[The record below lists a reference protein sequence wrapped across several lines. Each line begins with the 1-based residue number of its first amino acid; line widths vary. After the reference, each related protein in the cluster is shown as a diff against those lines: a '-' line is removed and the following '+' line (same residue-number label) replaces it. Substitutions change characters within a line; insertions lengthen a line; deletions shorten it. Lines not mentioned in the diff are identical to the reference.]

1 MPDTYLTFGN
11 YLLLKQRSQDGLGSL
26 WRSGEMDKGGFKRIV
41 WLRRFDEP
49 RLDRAALESDMPL
62 VGKLAQ
68 TFKATNVVR
77 NAVGGTEL
85 GMPYL
90 AWDYVPAQPLDQ
102 VLSRVSK
109 EHFPVAVDN
118 ALLIAEKLAAALVA
132 AAAVEIRGEPLVHGF
147 LVPHLVLVGNDG
159 EAMVAGFA
167 VARGLIANLDRT
179 SVRGAAA
186 PYLAPEVLSGGGAS
200 RRSDVYSLGAIL
212 YHLVCGD
219 ALPADPAARAAAAD
233 NMQLALDEGPV
244 PADIAGIVRK
254 SLAARAEDR
263 YASAAEFKRDLE
275 KLLYGGAYSPT
286 TFNLALFMD
295 RLYRQE
301 IEEEDRE
308 LQRERSL
315 DVGSYY
321 KAPKA
326 PAPAAGPGEITG
338 ITEAPPQSKTPMFI
352 AIGGVAILLAVAAFL
367 MFGRSPAPPAMD
379 QAAQAKMMG
388 ELVGAEVAR
397 QLAEKEKQ
405 LRAELDQERTQ
416 IEEQRKQLQTQ
427 QAAASA
433 AGSRVSPEEQRRI
446 KQAQDELAAR
456 EAEQRRKQEELAK
469 VQVQRQQA
477 AAAPPPTAVPVVVP
491 TQVPPT
497 APPAPKEVVA
507 AAPAT
512 EPAAVPPAQTA
523 SSAPVPAAPI
533 AAPAAAGSVREGD
546 YVEFAEVDVAP
557 QELTKVPP
565 VLSRSA
571 AMARTGK
578 GVVILSALVNEKGV
592 VEKVDI
598 LRAFPVPR
606 LGVDEAC
613 ADAVRQYRYRPA
625 TEGGVKV
632 KTRVTVTMQVDL
644 TRAR

>member
-1 MPDTYLTFGN
+1 MPDNYLTFGN

-49 RLDRAALESDMPL
+49 RLDRAALESDMAL

-90 AWDYVPAQPLDQ
+90 AWDYVPSQPLDQ
-102 VLSRVSK
+102 VLARVSK

-132 AAAVEIRGEPLVHGF
+132 AATVEVRGEPLVHGF

-159 EAMVAGFA
+159 EATVAGFA
-167 VARGLIANLDRT
+167 ISRGLIANLDRT
-179 SVRGAAA
+179 GVRTAAA

-212 YHLVCGD
+212 YHLVCGS
-219 ALPADPAARAAAAD
+219 ALPVDPAARPAALE
-233 NMQLALDEGPV
+233 NMQLALEEGPV
-244 PADIAGIVRK
+244 PQDIAGIVRK
-254 SLAARAEDR
+254 ALSPRPEDR
-263 YASAAEFKRDLE
+263 HAAAAEFKRDLE

-308 LQRERSL
+308 LQRERGL
-315 DVGSYY
+315 DVTSYY

-352 AIGGVAILLAVAAFL
+352 AIGGVAILLAVGAYL

-379 QAAQAKMMG
+379 QATQAKLMG

-397 QLAEKEKQ
+397 QLAEKEQQ
-405 LRAELDQERTQ
+405 LRSELEQERTQ
-416 IEEQRKQLQTQ
+416 IEEQRKQLQQQ
-427 QAAASA
+427 QAAVTASGA
-433 AGSRVSPEEQRRI
+433 KVSAEEQRRI
-446 KQAQDELAAR
+446 RQAQDDLAAR
-456 EAEQRRKQEELAK
+456 EAEQRRKQDELAK

-477 AAAPPPTAVPVVVP
+477 AAAPPPTAVPAAVP

-497 APPAPKEVVA
+497 EPPAREVVA
-507 AAPAT
+507 AEP
-512 EPAAVPPAQTA
+512 PAAQPTMPPSVAVAPTTPPVAPSAA
-523 SSAPVPAAPI
+523 S
-533 AAPAAAGSVREGD
+533 GDLREGD
-546 YVEFAEVDVAP
+546 YVEFSQVDVAP
-557 QELTKVPP
+557 QELTKVAP
-565 VLSRSA
+565 VLSRTA
-571 AMARTGK
+571 AMARSGR
-578 GVVILSALVNEKGV
+578 GVVILSALVSEKGV
-592 VEKVDI
+592 VEKVDV
-598 LRAFPVPR
+598 LRGFPVAR

-613 ADAVRQYRYRPA
+613 AEAVRQYHYRPA
-625 TEGGVKV
+625 TKGGVKV

>member
-49 RLDRAALESDMPL
+49 RLDRAGLESDMAL

-77 NAVGGTEL
+77 NAIGGTEL

-90 AWDYVPAQPLDQ
+90 AWDYVPAQPLDR
-102 VLSRVSK
+102 VLARVSK

-118 ALLIAEKLAAALVA
+118 ALLIAEKLAAALVS
-132 AAAVEIRGEPLVHGF
+132 AAAVEVRGEPLVHGF

-159 EAMVAGFA
+159 EAMVAGFGI
-167 VARGLIANLDRT
+167 ARGLIANLDRT
-179 SVRGAAA
+179 GVRSTAA
-186 PYLAPEVLSGGGAS
+186 PYLAPEVLAKGGAS

-212 YHLVCGD
+212 YHLVCGS
-219 ALPADPAARAAAAD
+219 ALPADPAARAAAQES
-233 NMQLALDEGPV
+233 MQLALEEGPV
-244 PADIAGIVRK
+244 PQDIAGIVRK
-254 SLAARAEDR
+254 ALAARPEDR

-308 LQRERSL
+308 LQRERGL
-315 DVGSYY
+315 DVAQYY

-326 PAPAAGPGEITG
+326 PAPAPGEVTG

-352 AIGGVAILLAVAAFL
+352 AIGGVALLVAVGAYL
-367 MFGRSPAPPAMD
+367 MFGPSPAPPAMD

-416 IEEQRKQLQTQ
+416 IEEQRKQLAAQ
-427 QAAASA
+427 QAAATA
-433 AGSRVSPEEQRRI
+433 TGQKTSPEEQRRL
-446 KQAQDELAAR
+446 KQISDDLAAR

-477 AAAPPPTAVPVVVP
+477 AAAPPPTAVPAPAP

-497 APPAPKEVVA
+497 AAPATKEPAV
-507 AAPAT
+507 AAPAV
-512 EPAAVPPAQTA
+512 EPAAQPPVVV
-523 SSAPVPAAPI
+523 APTNPPTTAPI
-533 AAPAAAGSVREGD
+533 AQPAASGDLREGD
-546 YVEFAEVDVAP
+546 YVEFSQVDVAP
-557 QELTKVPP
+557 QELTKVAP
-565 VLSRSA
+565 VLTRTA
-571 AMARTGK
+571 AMARSGK
-578 GVVILSALVNEKGV
+578 GVVILSALVNDKGI
-592 VEKVDI
+592 VEKVDV
-598 LRAFPVPR
+598 LRSFPVPR
-606 LGVDEAC
+606 LGIDEAC
-613 ADAVRQYRYRPA
+613 ADAVKQYRYKPA
-625 TEGGVKV
+625 TKGGVKV